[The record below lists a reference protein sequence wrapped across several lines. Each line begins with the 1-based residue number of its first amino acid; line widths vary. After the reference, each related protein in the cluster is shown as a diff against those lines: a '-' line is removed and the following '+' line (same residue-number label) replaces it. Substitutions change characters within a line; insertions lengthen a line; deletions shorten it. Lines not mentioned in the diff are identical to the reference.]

1 MSETA
6 QSLGERLRAAREA
19 AGMTAQKAA
28 DALHLDAWVVEA
40 LEGGDYSR
48 VGPSVY
54 VKGHMKR
61 YAGLLGLPADETV
74 APADVRPPSAAAAA
88 APAQPPSQAPLRL
101 RASVPGPGPHWVRF
115 AALAVIAA
123 AIAAAYWRPRWVS
136 FWAPKSAVSAAPAA
150 AVAPGANA
158 VPATGG
164 GSAGPGDDAD
174 APPAAADAGSSV
186 DHPGTGVAGPAA
198 GAPGAKGAASASAGD
213 GDAVAG
219 VGKAKLRL
227 SFSADSWVYVR
238 DSEGHRLFAGNGRA
252 NSVTTIAGDAPMRVY
267 LGFASGVQ
275 LEVNS
280 RVVAIGPQFIAGD
293 VARFEAGADGVLRRD
308 PHVTT
313 AANPHPRG

>member
-61 YAGLLGLPADETV
+61 YAGLLGLPANEIL
-74 APADVRPPSAAAAA
+74 APAMVRPPSAAEA
-88 APAQPPSQAPLRL
+88 APAPPPSQAPLRL
-101 RASVPGPGPHWVRF
+101 RASVTGAGPHWARF
-115 AALAVIAA
+115 AVLAVVAA
-123 AIAAAYWRPRWVS
+123 AIAAAYWRPPWVP
-136 FWAPKSAVSAAPAA
+136 FWAPKHAASAAL
-150 AVAPGANA
+150 GANA
-158 VPATGG
+158 VPAATASG
-164 GSAGPGDDAD
+164 GSPVAGEDAD
-174 APPAAADAGSSV
+174 APAAADDAGSSL
-186 DHPGTGVAGPAA
+186 DHAGTGVPGAASAG
-198 GAPGAKGAASASAGD
+198 PGAKGAAGASPGD

-238 DSEGHRLFAGNGRA
+238 DAQGRRLFAGNGRA

-275 LEVNS
+275 LEVNN

-308 PHVTT
+308 AHAAT

>member
-6 QSLGERLRAAREA
+6 QSLGERLKAAREA

-61 YAGLLGLPADETV
+61 YAGLLGLPANEILALAND
-74 APADVRPPSAAAAA
+74 RPPSAAAAA
-88 APAQPPSQAPLRL
+88 ASAPPQSQAPSLRL
-101 RASVPGPGPHWVRF
+101 RASVPGPGPYGVRI
-115 AALAVIAA
+115 AALVIIAGG
-123 AIAAAYWRPRWVS
+123 IAAAYWRLPRVS
-136 FWAPKSAVSAAPAA
+136 FWAPKPAASATVPAA
-150 AVAPGANA
+150 AAAPSAMA
-158 VPATGG
+158 VPASTGSEG
-164 GSAGPGDDAD
+164 AGPTAEGAD
-174 APPAAADAGSSV
+174 APPTAAV
-186 DHPGTGVAGPAA
+186 
-198 GAPGAKGAASASAGD
+198 PGAKGAAGASAGD
-213 GDAVAG
+213 GDALAG

-238 DSEGHRLFAGNGRA
+238 DAQGRRLFAGNGRA

-275 LEVNS
+275 VEVNN

-308 PHVTT
+308 AHVTT
-313 AANPHPRG
+313 AANRHPRG

>member
-174 APPAAADAGSSV
+174 APPAA
-186 DHPGTGVAGPAA
+186 

>member
-6 QSLGERLRAAREA
+6 QSLGERLKAAREA

-61 YAGLLGLPADETV
+61 YAGLLGLPANEIL
-74 APADVRPPSAAAAA
+74 APANVGPPSAAAAV
-88 APAQPPSQAPLRL
+88 PPSQAPLRL
-101 RASVPGPGPHWVRF
+101 RASVAGSGPHWVRF

-123 AIAAAYWRPRWVS
+123 GIAAAYWRPPWVP
-136 FWAPKSAVSAAPAA
+136 FWARKHAASAEAA
-150 AVAPGANA
+150 APGANA

-164 GSAGPGDDAD
+164 GSAGTASEDAEV
-174 APPAAADAGSSV
+174 PAAADDSGSSL
-186 DHPGTGVAGPAA
+186 DHPGTGVPGPAA
-198 GAPGAKGAASASAGD
+198 AGAKGAAGALAGD
-213 GDAVAG
+213 DAVAG